1 MQLIG
6 FIIIAPYISQ
16 ARWSAVFEDEQ
27 TKPLSPI
34 WFTAFQVVSS
44 YTNTGMSLVDQ
55 SMLPFQDAKVM
66 ILVMIVLVLAGNTS
80 FVRVAV
86 IVMFKLLTLLLSQ
99 SCKFQ

>member
-1 MQLIG
+1 
-6 FIIIAPYISQ
+6 
-16 ARWSAVFEDEQ
+16 
-27 TKPLSPI
+27 
-34 WFTAFQVVSS
+34 
-44 YTNTGMSLVDQ
+44 
-55 SMLPFQDAKVM
+55 M